1 MISRTKEMIPLANN
15 FIPGSCDVICSK
27 GKEAKQHPANQWLRR
42 LIKENLEEYSRCPS
56 KLERSFIVSRIMKT
70 IRDAS
75 PDGGFVRNLNGVW
88 YEVGD
93 RNAREKIGQAFRD
106 LLHTKYRSSTKAKAS
121 IRRKRASQ
129 DSGSLSC
136 NTSHSDSSCKVQP
149 DCQTSVSSSSAK
161 FPIIEVSF
169 DGPMEKE
176 IELDTKDFEPLPL
189 SQGLKFDMSFTSTD
203 DSESSDD
210 TFDEAMRGLYDSFES
225 DNRQSKVSVATTS
238 VLQPQQNISMMT
250 MMMGFGG
257 DQTVSQPCQLLY
269 GLSYSSQQQQ
279 QYGAKGTFFRPT
291 LKDFFALTVNQGPSN

>member
-1 MISRTKEMIPLANN
+1 MISRTKEMIPLASN
-15 FIPGSCDVICSK
+15 FSPGSCDVICSK

-56 KLERSFIVSRIMKT
+56 KLERSFIVSRIMRT

-88 YEVGD
+88 HEVGD

-106 LLHTKYRSSTKAKAS
+106 LLHTKYKSSTKAKAS

-136 NTSHSDSSCKVQP
+136 NTSHSGSSCKVQP
-149 DCQTSVSSSSAK
+149 DCPTSVSPSSAK
-161 FPIIEVSF
+161 FPITEVSF
-169 DGPMEKE
+169 GGPMEKE

-189 SQGLKFDMSFTSTD
+189 SQGLKFDMSFTSAD
-203 DSESSDD
+203 GSESSDD
-210 TFDEAMRGLYDSFES
+210 TFEEAMRGLYDSFER
-225 DNRQSKVSVATTS
+225 DNHQSKVSLATTT
-238 VLQPQQNISMMT
+238 VFQPQQSLSMMT

-257 DQTVSQPCQLLY
+257 AHAVSKPCELVY
-269 GLSYSSQQQQ
+269 GLSYSSLPQH
-279 QYGAKGTFFRPT
+279 YGVKEASSRPT
-291 LKDFFALTVNQGPSN
+291 LKDFFALTVNQGPTN